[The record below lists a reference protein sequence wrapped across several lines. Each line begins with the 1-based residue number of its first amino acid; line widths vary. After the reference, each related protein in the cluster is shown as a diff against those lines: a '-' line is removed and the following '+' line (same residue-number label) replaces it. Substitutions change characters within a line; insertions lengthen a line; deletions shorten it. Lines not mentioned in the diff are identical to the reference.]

1 MKKNF
6 KLTLEYDG
14 TPYSG
19 WQVQN
24 NSITIQGEIERALSL
39 MLNQPIRISG
49 SGRTDAGVHALAQV
63 ANFQSDNTSM
73 GEIQLKKGL
82 NSLLK
87 GPIVVHECK
96 EVDEEFHSRYYAREK
111 EYHYFFLNR
120 ELPCAVG
127 RNFIWH
133 IRKPLKVSAMEE
145 CCKIITGTHDFKAF
159 EGAGSPRSTTVRTI
173 FMAGFERSETENDR
187 FTFKIRGDGFLRFM
201 VRNIV
206 GTLVLA
212 GAGKIT
218 PDDFRK
224 ILEGKDRNLAG
235 PTAPAKGLFLMRV
248 FY

>member
-14 TPYSG
+14 TEYSG

-24 NSITIQGEIERALSL
+24 NSPTIQGEIENALGL
-39 MLNQPIRISG
+39 MLDQPIRIWG

-63 ANFQSDNTSM
+63 ANFQASTSM
-73 GEIQLKKGL
+73 GQSQLKKGL

-87 GPIVVHECK
+87 GPIVVHECT
-96 EVDEEFHSRYYAREK
+96 EVDEAFHARYNAREK

-127 RNFIWH
+127 RNFVWH
-133 IRKPLKVSAMEE
+133 IRHPLKIDAMEE
-145 CCKIITGTHDFKAF
+145 CCRIITGTHDFKAF
-159 EGAGSPRSTTVRTI
+159 EGAGSPRSTTVRTL
-173 FMAGFERSETENDR
+173 FLAGFEKTAKDR
-187 FTFKIRGDGFLRFM
+187 FYFKIRGNGFLRFM

-218 PDDFRK
+218 PIDFRK
-224 ILEGKDRNLAG
+224 ILQGRDRSLAG
-235 PTAPAKGLFLMRV
+235 PTAPAKGLFLMKV
-248 FY
+248 SY

>member
-24 NSITIQGEIERALSL
+24 NGPTIQGEIEKALGL
-39 MLNQPIRISG
+39 MLDQPIRICG
-49 SGRTDAGVHALAQV
+49 SGRTDAGVHALGQV
-63 ANFQSDNTSM
+63 ANFQTDTSM
-73 GEIQLKKGL
+73 GGQQLKKGL

-87 GPIVVHECK
+87 GPIVVHECTR
-96 EVDEEFHSRYYAREK
+96 VDEDFHSRFYAREK

-120 ELPCAVG
+120 EIPCAVG
-127 RNFIWH
+127 RNFVWH
-133 IRKPLKVSAMEE
+133 IRHPLKVAYMEE

-159 EGAGSPRSTTVRTI
+159 EGAGSPRSTTVRTLYL
-173 FMAGFERSETENDR
+173 AEFERTAKDR
-187 FTFKIRGDGFLRFM
+187 FTFKIRGNGFLRFM

-218 PDDFRK
+218 PIDFKK
-224 ILEGKDRNLAG
+224 ILEGKERALAG
-235 PTAPAKGLFLMRV
+235 PTAPAKGLFLMEV